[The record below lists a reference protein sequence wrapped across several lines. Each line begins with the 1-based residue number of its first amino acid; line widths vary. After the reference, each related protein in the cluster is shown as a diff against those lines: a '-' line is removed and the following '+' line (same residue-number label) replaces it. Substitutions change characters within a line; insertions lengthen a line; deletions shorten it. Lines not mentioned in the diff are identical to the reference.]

1 MRRKVLILAT
11 VASMIEQFN
20 MNNIDILQNL
30 NYEVHIAC
38 NFYNGSNL
46 SDERT
51 KSFIKELESRNVV
64 YYQIDFAR
72 NPFNVISNL
81 KAMKQLIKIF
91 KDNKYE
97 FMHCHAP
104 VASFIGRILAK
115 YFVAKSIYTAHGFHF
130 YKGAPLQNWLL
141 YYPVE
146 WLLSY
151 FTDVLITINTE
162 DYELAKHH
170 MHAKKLEYLPGV
182 GIDVEKFADTEID
195 KKAKRRELGIP
206 EGCKLLLSVGE
217 LNKNKNHQV
226 IIKAISELNDPSIH
240 YAICGKGELYNYL
253 IKLAKSLNIE
263 NQIHLLGSR
272 SDIPEILKCAD
283 LFVHPSMREGLP
295 VAVMEA
301 ISSGLMCMTSNVR
314 GCKELMQDIFDGKNL
329 VAINNTH
336 TWMKALKECMNQ
348 NFICAEIGLKK
359 IKKYDIKNVNEQL
372 ITIYGDL

>member
-1 MRRKVLILAT
+1 MKKKVLIVAT
-11 VASMIEQFN
+11 VLKIHIMVFHLPTIKLLHD
-20 MNNIDILQNL
+20 MG
-30 NYEVHIAC
+30 YEVHVC
-38 NFYNGSNL
+38 
-46 SDERT
+46 
-51 KSFIKELESRNVV
+51 
-64 YYQIDFAR
+64 AR
-72 NPFNVISNL
+72 NDYENKEKPKIPYCDKYFDLPFERFPLKICNL
-81 KAMKQLIKIF
+81 YVLKRLSKIID
-91 KDNKYE
+91 DNKYDII
-97 FMHCHAP
+97 HCHTPSGALIARL
-104 VASFIGRILAK
+104 ASLIAIHRSKL
-115 YFVAKSIYTAHGFHF
+115 IYTAHGFHF

-151 FTDVLITINTE
+151 YTDVLITINTE

-170 MHAKKLEYLPGV
+170 MHAKRVEYLPGV

-295 VAVMEA
+295 VSVMEA
-301 ISSGLMCMTSNVR
+301 ISSGLQCVTSDVR